1 MVGLVVKPSYAGK
14 SSWNGEGKFV
24 FWPIAS
30 WDGVNP
36 SSFGGS
42 SNIFSIIR
50 SMVAWLCW
58 FKPLAH
64 GLYAA
69 VC

>member
-1 MVGLVVKPSYAGK
+1 MLVKAFWAFASAFKCLAMVGLVVKPSYAGK

-36 SSFGGS
+36 LTFKE
-42 SNIFSIIR
+42 
-50 SMVAWLCW
+50 LC
-58 FKPLAH
+58 LTDTA
-64 GLYAA
+64 
-69 VC
+69 